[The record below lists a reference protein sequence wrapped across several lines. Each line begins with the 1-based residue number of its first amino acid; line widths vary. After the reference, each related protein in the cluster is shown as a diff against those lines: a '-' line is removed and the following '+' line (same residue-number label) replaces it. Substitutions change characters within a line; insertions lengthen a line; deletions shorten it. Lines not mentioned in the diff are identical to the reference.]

1 MLSLI
6 KMKIY
11 LIFMILVSTEAL
23 LRGRIKNPAARPFEI
38 KHNNTFGWLRTN
50 TLLKTKIPLQT
61 QIEKVLQH
69 NKREIYKDISAIE
82 YRVENQL
89 QQLQRKTKRESTWEV
104 MFIMAVAWGCIASCI
119 SMCLCLRLILKKRKK
134 NK

>member
-1 MLSLI
+1 
-6 KMKIY
+6 MKIY

-23 LRGRIKNPAARPFEI
+23 LRGRIKNPATRPFEI